1 MLVATQITHLHS
13 AMPMPMSTHDKTR
26 QWQGLQVSP
35 PSSLPFSYAS
45 TAASSSFSHSV
56 VTKTLDEALDLEAL
70 ALSAGSD
77 YEDTCRSSYSSSS
90 GSCGA
95 GVPGSGL
102 PLVCSNCGVSFFSLQ
117 IADDELECYCSGE
130 CKWSVI
136 MYREMDHRMR
146 ALRRHVHAAADVNTV
161 TATVKTVGERGAVAR
176 KSAGAAVSVTRS
188 SVATASTTADTVSE
202 SYSHHYMDDVI
213 SCR

>member
-117 IADDELECYCSGE
+117 ITDDELECYCSGE

-136 MYREMDHRMR
+136 MYREMDRRMY
-146 ALRRHVHAAADVNTV
+146 ALRHRGRQQLKLQSQQQQHAKSCASRRTS
-161 TATVKTVGERGAVAR
+161 ATYET
-176 KSAGAAVSVTRS
+176 
-188 SVATASTTADTVSE
+188 STTVDTECYE
-202 SYSHHYMDDVI
+202 SYHNYMDDVI